1 MLEHFLLNKHKWCAH
16 EELMSLLLCGRERAC
31 GSRWYCEASV
41 SVTCKQ
47 GAVDWTASRLW
58 ATCIYGDIMKE
69 CKYSSKDELIILLRA
84 LCRSLCTIQTA
95 IIYGHLISYVSYSR
109 FWGGKA
115 KAQGSCLANTTSS
128 LYWSWSLHSGLLIL
142 KTGNFLPRLRTLWSS
157 WEGPM
162 TDGLCFV
169 LWKKKPQM
177 LMDSVVRNS
186 DSGAACLCSIMFG
199 VSLGSLKALAWYQ
212 KADSALWGHSRRCCA
227 NQEENS
233 H

>member
-31 GSRWYCEASV
+31 GSRWCCEASV
-41 SVTCKQ
+41 SVTCKH

-84 LCRSLCTIQTA
+84 LCRSLGTIQTA

-169 LWKKKPQM
+169 LWKKNPKC
-177 LMDSVVRNS
+177 LWILW
-186 DSGAACLCSIMFG
+186 SGIQTVGRL
-199 VSLGSLKALAWYQ
+199 VSAP
-212 KADSALWGHSRRCCA
+212 
-227 NQEENS
+227 
-233 H
+233 